1 MPHHCK
7 YTGDIVN
14 VYVEQKYTQNN
25 ENFIIYSYTPK
36 SRQNKS
42 PEQQCQQ

>member
-1 MPHHCK
+1 M
-7 YTGDIVN
+7 YTGNIVN
-14 VYVEQKYTQNN
+14 VYVEQKYSQNN
-25 ENFIIYSYTPK
+25 ENFIIYTPK